1 MQLGYWTQRSN
12 FQKIVL
18 FSGLESELET
28 MKDANDKKLETLE
41 SKLVEITAQIVSLKN
56 EGNQEIK
63 DSLKVNFL
71 AFKSLLNLTFQ
82 YFSLII

>member
-1 MQLGYWTQRSN
+1 
-12 FQKIVL
+12 
-18 FSGLESELET
+18 
-28 MKDANDKKLETLE
+28 MKDANDKKLEKLE

-82 YFSLII
+82 YFSLIL

>member
-1 MQLGYWTQRSN
+1 
-12 FQKIVL
+12 
-18 FSGLESELET
+18 

-71 AFKSLLNLTFQ
+71 TFLSLLNLSFQ
-82 YFSLII
+82 YFSLIL

>member
-1 MQLGYWTQRSN
+1 
-12 FQKIVL
+12 
-18 FSGLESELET
+18 

-63 DSLKVNFL
+63 DSLKVNF
-71 AFKSLLNLTFQ
+71 
-82 YFSLII
+82 

>member
-1 MQLGYWTQRSN
+1 
-12 FQKIVL
+12 
-18 FSGLESELET
+18 

-71 AFKSLLNLTFQ
+71 TF
-82 YFSLII
+82 